1 MSCGGLRAAKPVQ
14 RGSRGPAWASA
25 EFFLRRACA
34 PIFSEALPDGPRHSP
49 LRLSDRTGLLGKL
62 KQARWRCNS
71 THCKGE
77 APRRRSCCKE
87 SDPGTALAADD
98 FMQCLLLLLTQA
110 RQCAALHRALAASRA
125 RGNWP
130 PIDTR
135 HRPTAPHYLHS
146 HARSGQRR
154 RPSCSCAGQRASNR
168 PAVRHVEGDAA
179 LEAVDEDPRGP
190 GPGKTGAVGVGARPR
205 RRRSCCSAATAPTR
219 AQVRPPPRRRGDA
232 IQRRRCVDGVGFS
245 RFGPASP
252 VHMRWAGA
260 HSTADTGCG
269 RCETSVA
276 RIYDVTTKVT
286 AGGGSPPRNR
296 FASRRARGG
305 HVVSTRR
312 RFTGTTT
319 TWARSSP
326 SRRRSARRSSSQT
339 RVSSDGELRRC
350 LRVPLP
356 SHRRDVL
363 AGRVNAGAGAATAG
377 WGRTPVQQALVAGVL
392 IVPRRRVLS
401 MGDGR
406 LHRILRLT
414 SPSAPAYCFYETCL
428 SERPRRRSRRRDDR
442 CDPLGSR
449 GAVI

>member
-1 MSCGGLRAAKPVQ
+1 
-14 RGSRGPAWASA
+14 
-25 EFFLRRACA
+25 
-34 PIFSEALPDGPRHSP
+34 
-49 LRLSDRTGLLGKL
+49 
-62 KQARWRCNS
+62 
-71 THCKGE
+71 
-77 APRRRSCCKE
+77 
-87 SDPGTALAADD
+87 
-98 FMQCLLLLLTQA
+98 MQCLLLLLTQA
-110 RQCAALHRALAASRA
+110 RQCAALHHALAASRA
-125 RGNWP
+125 LDNCP
-130 PIDTR
+130 PIATR
-135 HRPTAPHYLHS
+135 HRPTAPQHLHL
-146 HARSGQRR
+146 HARGNQRR
-154 RPSCSCAGQRASNR
+154 RSTCSCAGQCASNR
-168 PAVRHVEGDAA
+168 PAVRHVEDDAA

-190 GPGKTGAVGVGARPR
+190 RPGKTGAVGAGARPR

-232 IQRRRCVDGVGFS
+232 AQRRRRVDGVGFS

-260 HSTADTGCG
+260 HSTADTGCDRG
-269 RCETSVA
+269 ETSVA
-276 RIYDVTTKVT
+276 RTYDVTTKVT
-286 AGGGSPPRNR
+286 AGGVSQPRNR
-296 FASRRARGG
+296 FASRHARGG
-305 HVVSTRR
+305 HIVSTRR

-339 RVSSDGELRRC
+339 RVSSDGELLRR

-377 WGRTPVQQALVAGVL
+377 WGRTSVQQALVAGVL

-414 SPSAPAYCFYETCL
+414 SPSAPAYCFYETCF

>member
-1 MSCGGLRAAKPVQ
+1 
-14 RGSRGPAWASA
+14 
-25 EFFLRRACA
+25 
-34 PIFSEALPDGPRHSP
+34 
-49 LRLSDRTGLLGKL
+49 
-62 KQARWRCNS
+62 
-71 THCKGE
+71 
-77 APRRRSCCKE
+77 
-87 SDPGTALAADD
+87 
-98 FMQCLLLLLTQA
+98 MQCLLLLLTQA
-110 RQCAALHRALAASRA
+110 WQCAALHHALAASRA
-125 RGNWP
+125 LDNCP
-130 PIDTR
+130 PIDIR
-135 HRPTAPHYLHS
+135 HRPTAPQDLHL
-146 HARSGQRR
+146 HARGNQRR
-154 RPSCSCAGQRASNR
+154 RPTCSCAGQCASNR
-168 PAVRHVEGDAA
+168 PAVRHVEDDAA

-190 GPGKTGAVGVGARPR
+190 GPGKTGAVGAGARPR
-205 RRRSCCSAATAPTR
+205 RRRSCCSAAAAPAR
-219 AQVRPPPRRRGDA
+219 AQVRPPPRRREDA
-232 IQRRRCVDGVGFS
+232 IQRRRCVDGMGFS

-269 RCETSVA
+269 RCGTSVA
-276 RIYDVTTKVT
+276 RICGVTTKVT

-312 RFTGTTT
+312 RCHGHHDDVGAIF
-319 TWARSSP
+319 AVAQEI
-326 SRRRSARRSSSQT
+326 ARRSSSRT
-339 RVSSDGELRRC
+339 RVSSDGKRLQR

-363 AGRVNAGAGAATAG
+363 AGRVNTGAGAATAG
-377 WGRTPVQQALVAGVL
+377 WRRTSVQQALVAGVL

-406 LHRILRLT
+406 FHRILRLT
-414 SPSAPAYCFYETCL
+414 SPSAPAYCFYETCF